1 MPKQFWY
8 NMKCDFGVT
17 IDSKSE
23 NRSDQTIRWL
33 LVSIAGML
41 IKLFY
46 LGIHCVRLRVLEN
59 RGMIQAAFQ

>member
-1 MPKQFWY
+1 MPKQFWD
-8 NMKCDFGVT
+8 NMKCDCGVT

-41 IKLFY
+41 IKLIY
-46 LGIHCVRLRVLEN
+46 LGIHCVRLRVLED
-59 RGMIQAAFQ
+59 RGMIQPAFQ